1 MDSRSQKR
9 LLTSRIKVRKISLRF
24 NVLILILF
32 LLGII
37 GGSVLANLSYHIDDY
52 ITVDRATTALD
63 KARLTE
69 LVYGRDGSLLSAS
82 KIQEN
87 MDQILKSIDRKE
99 LGTYFLNTENGESP
113 FINALNKYEINF
125 ELFVK
130 KQQQF
135 NQRKAKVTL
144 SANQLRSQLIQLT
157 QYQEK
162 HIEGG
167 VKKINK
173 LRNIIDRQYKLVII
187 STDTRVKAQ
196 QVMSLIRNYD
206 HDKFQQQALLEL
218 TGHIKKKLS
227 LSHLNTVEKALF
239 EDTMQAAADLHKL
252 VSLQAAHSSKTKKKY
267 MNAGLSF
274 IASANKLD
282 NMEHEILNKVQA
294 ESWKIQ
300 ISIISR
306 VKILKNVNLLTQD
319 VNQLWQDEDDFF
331 SLFSDT
337 KFSSLPEVT
346 NQLSNTEQQTITLK
360 TLLLEDDEKQLM
372 SKIIDML
379 KQHGMAFKASIR
391 KAKTIINI
399 KDDMHSAAL
408 IADQYLTSM
417 LDKESQDIKDAN
429 KISVNM
435 WGLWALFF
443 TSLIILLIL
452 VRRSHN
458 EIVDLTQDLN
468 QAITD
473 AEKAKEAK
481 SFFLANMSHEI
492 RTPMNAIIGM
502 TDLALQTNLNS
513 ETTSYINDA
522 NQSAKLLLGIIDDI
536 LDFSKIEANKLTLEE
551 VNFDIRKVIKD
562 FDVVI
567 RNRAQESSLA
577 LQIKI
582 EEDVPIFLKGDPL
595 RLYQVLLNLGSN
607 AVKFTSKG
615 SVTLSVSK
623 ITETSSPDSIGL
635 QFKIQDTG
643 IGMSKQETESLFQS
657 FTQADPSTSRNFG
670 GTGLGLVISRQL
682 VESMGGDISIESKKG
697 VGTTFL
703 VRIYF
708 KPPSS
713 ESSSTLSD
721 DTLNTDQS
729 VMSKNIASLINKKI
743 LLAEDNETNQRLMKA
758 LFLKKGI
765 NITIVNNGLEAIKLL
780 ERHTF
785 DAVLMD
791 CQMPILD
798 GYHATQRIRNN
809 LNLQDLPIIALTAN
823 IMYEDRQRAFA
834 CGMNDV
840 IGKPLDFEKLITS
853 LVQQIEIAGEKFE
866 IAQLR
871 LEQTKADN
879 DQSKLILDVKAGLT
893 ITDHDEDL
901 YIELLGYFIESY
913 ATLNLLANDRS
924 PSDIKNYLHELKGVA
939 SNLGAMA
946 LAELCSIYEARSDLT
961 GLNSQQITE
970 IIILLDKTN
979 QEIAQYLKEK

>member
-1 MDSRSQKR
+1 MDSRSRNR
-9 LLTSRIKVRKISLRF
+9 LLASKTKVNKISLRF
-24 NVLILILF
+24 YILISILF
-32 LLGII
+32 IVGII
-37 GGSVLANLSYHIDDY
+37 GGGVLSNLSYHIDDY
-52 ITVDRATTALD
+52 ITVDQATTALD
-63 KARLTE
+63 KARLNE
-69 LVYGRDGSLLSAS
+69 LVYARDGSLLSA
-82 KIQEN
+82 KTIQHN
-87 MDQILKSIDRKE
+87 MDQILKSINRDE
-99 LGTYFLNTENGESP
+99 LASYFRNTNDGESK
-113 FINALNKYEINF
+113 FIFALNSYEEQF
-125 ELFVK
+125 KLFVK
-130 KQQQF
+130 QQNEF
-135 NQRKAKVTL
+135 NNGKKRVTL
-144 SANQLRSQLIQLT
+144 TAAEMTNKLIKLT

-162 HIEGG
+162 HIK
-167 VKKINK
+167 VDVHSINN
-173 LRNIIDRQYKLVII
+173 LREIVDDIYKLVII
-187 STDTRVKAQ
+187 TTDARTKSQ
-196 QVMSLIRNYD
+196 QIMSLIRNYENNE
-206 HDKFQQQALLEL
+206 FQEQ
-218 TGHIKKKLS
+218 
-227 LSHLNTVEKALF
+227 ALF
-239 EDTMQAAADLHKL
+239 ELTRQLIKNLSSNNLNIDNIDNSHHFIKIKQAAQFFLISIPK
-252 VSLQAAHSSKTKKKY
+252 SITSKELKS
-267 MNAGLSF
+267 AGVNL
-274 IASANKLD
+274 IDTANKLD
-282 NMEHEILNKVQA
+282 NIEHETLNAAQQKVWIVQT
-294 ESWKIQ
+294 SVLD
-300 ISIISR
+300 R
-306 VKILKNVNLLTQD
+306 VNILKEINLLTQD
-319 VNQLWQDEDDFF
+319 FNELTLYEDEFYTSINEDVSFDESKVFKQLKNTEDQANLVAGKLLKNDEK
-331 SLFSDT
+331 L
-337 KFSSLPEVT
+337 
-346 NQLSNTEQQTITLK
+346 QLSMTIDTL
-360 TLLLEDDEKQLM
+360 TQYRNNFESSV
-372 SKIIDML
+372 SKARKIAIIKKKMHASAVATDKYLTDML
-379 KQHGMAFKASIR
+379 E
-391 KAKTIINI
+391 
-399 KDDMHSAAL
+399 
-408 IADQYLTSM
+408 
-417 LDKESQDIKDAN
+417 KESQDIKNAN
-429 KISVNM
+429 KITSNM
-435 WGLWALFF
+435 WWLGGLFF
-443 TSLIILLIL
+443 IALVILLIS

-913 ATLNLLANDRS
+913 ATLNLLANDRTPNEVKS
-924 PSDIKNYLHELKGVA
+924 YLHELKGVA
-939 SNLGAMA
+939 SNIGAVA
-946 LAELCSIYEARSDLT
+946 LADICSKYEHAPSS
-961 GLNSQQITE
+961 LNNQQMNEITT
-970 IIILLDKTN
+970 LSDKTN
-979 QEIAQYLKEK
+979 QKIARYLKEGKL